1 METEK
6 LPEVLHD
13 LASINLERAR
23 AYEEASF
30 QNQLF
35 DVELRTTFAL
45 LANQSRQN
53 NYLLNIQLEK
63 LLAKTHS
70 PRPSHGALLDQWK
83 SNSGLFAGKDR
94 KSLLE
99 SCEAGENVL
108 LAIYEKALEMP
119 VRPEVR
125 EMLQN
130 QLRGIQSSLSTIR
143 KIIELGVSKAVG
155 NKRWT
160 NG

>member
-6 LPEVLHD
+6 LTEVLHD
-13 LASINLERAR
+13 LAAINLERAK

-53 NYLLNIQLEK
+53 NYLVSIQLEK
-63 LLAKTHS
+63 LLAKT
-70 PRPSHGALLDQWK
+70 PGALAAQGQLYDQWK
-83 SNSGLFAGKDR
+83 SNSGLFSGKDR
-94 KSLLE
+94 KSLLD
-99 SCEAGENVL
+99 SCEAGETAL
-108 LAIYEKALEMP
+108 LAIYEKALEFP
-119 VRPEVR
+119 VSRETR
-125 EMLQN
+125 EMFQN
-130 QLRGIQSSLSTIR
+130 QLRGIQSSLTTIK
-143 KIIELGVSKAVG
+143 KIIELGVTKTAG
-155 NKRWT
+155 NRRWS